1 MTWVAVGSAAVAV
14 VGSYAAS
21 ENAAG
26 AAEDAA
32 AAGERGAQLS
42 TAEQRRQYD
51 LTRQDQMPWLQAG
64 QRALQLQDNFLRGD
78 TSGFENS
85 AGYKFAV
92 DQGFQGL
99 NRGAAAN
106 GSFNSGGADADRI
119 AFGQGLASQYADNYW
134 NKLSARAGIGQSTAS
149 GLGTLGANMAANV
162 GNNYMNAANA
172 RASSYQ
178 QGAAAQNQAIGTA
191 TGAIVGGL
199 NAWGSR
205 PQQTTQ
211 QPFAWQPQQGGWQ
224 SGTGSLGP
232 SNGSSWNFGGG

>member
-1 MTWVAVGSAAVAV
+1 MAEVWVAGATLAVGAYSA
-14 VGSYAAS
+14 
-21 ENAAG
+21 NQQKN

-32 AAGERGAQLS
+32 NAAQGAADAS

-64 QRALQLQDNFLRGD
+64 QQALQLQDNFLKGD
-78 TSGFENS
+78 MSGFENS

-134 NKLSARAGIGQSTAS
+134 NKLSGRAGIGQSTAS
-149 GLGTLGANMAANV
+149 GLGTLGANMAGNI

-172 RASSYQ
+172 RASSY
-178 QGAAAQNQAIGTA
+178 GAKADANSQLAAGIGGAFNNWNQNRIASQS
-191 TGAIVGGL
+191 
-199 NAWGSR
+199 N
-205 PQQTTQ
+205 TQ

>member
-1 MTWVAVGSAAVAV
+1 MAEIWGAALV
-14 VGSYAAS
+14 
-21 ENAAG
+21 AAG
-26 AAEDAA
+26 AVYSASEQAGAAKDAA
-32 AAGERGAQLS
+32 SAAERGTSAS
-42 TAEQRRQYD
+42 IAEQRRQYD

-149 GLGTLGANMAANV
+149 GLGTLGANMA
-162 GNNYMNAANA
+162 GNIGNAHMANA
-172 RASSYQ
+172 DAQRQSSYDRANTNSQ
-178 QGAAAQNQAIGTA
+178 LAGSL
-191 TGAIVGGL
+191 TGLASGYF
-199 NAWGSR
+199 NNR
-205 PQQTTQ
+205 QPQTTQQ